1 MKDCRVLECPVHR
14 VSLAEAG
21 KLILDAVRT
30 GGRCRV
36 ASLNPEIAINAGG
49 NPRLMQALH
58 TADLVIP
65 DGTGIVI
72 ALWAQRQ
79 RVFRVT
85 GVDLAETVMQRLAKQ
100 HGRIYL
106 LGGRPGVSDRAA
118 RLLLQRFPGLVIAGQ
133 HHGYFAADQ
142 EPLVVRAIRTAQPH
156 ILLVG
161 MGSPRQEVWLAD
173 HWEGL
178 DVPVGI
184 CVGGGIDLW
193 AGLFKRAPLWL
204 RYLGLEWLYRVYQEP
219 ARLSRLK
226 FLPVFLYRAFARTER
241 RLRDGV

>member
-1 MKDCRVLECPVHR
+1 M
-14 VSLAEAG
+14 
-21 KLILDAVRT
+21 
-30 GGRCRV
+30 
-36 ASLNPEIAINAGG
+36 
-49 NPRLMQALH
+49 
-58 TADLVIP
+58 
-65 DGTGIVI
+65 
-72 ALWAQRQ
+72 
-79 RVFRVT
+79 
-85 GVDLAETVMQRLAKQ
+85 
-100 HGRIYL
+100 
-106 LGGRPGVSDRAA
+106 
-118 RLLLQRFPGLVIAGQ
+118 
-133 HHGYFAADQ
+133 
-142 EPLVVRAIRTAQPH
+142 VRAIRTAQPH

-226 FLPVFLYRAFARTER
+226 FLPVFCIALCAHQEVAGWCLKLPFPGSEGSLETIS
-241 RLRDGV
+241 